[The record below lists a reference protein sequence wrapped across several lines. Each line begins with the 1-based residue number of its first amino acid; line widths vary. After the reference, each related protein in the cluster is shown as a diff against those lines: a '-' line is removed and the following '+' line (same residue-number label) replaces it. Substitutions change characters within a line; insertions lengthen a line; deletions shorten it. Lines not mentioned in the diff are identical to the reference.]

1 MSQAELRLVIGTAP
15 DRACAENIAERLVAE
30 KLAACVQLVG
40 GMTSFYHWEGRLART
55 EEILILAK
63 TCRPAPCL
71 DRLAAL
77 SPYEVPEGLVLP
89 IESGLAPYLD
99 WAMRE
104 SGD

>member
-1 MSQAELRLVIGTAP
+1 MSKAELKLVVATAP
-15 DRACAENIAERLVAE
+15 DRANAERIAELLVAE
-30 KLAACVQLVG
+30 KLAACVQLVP